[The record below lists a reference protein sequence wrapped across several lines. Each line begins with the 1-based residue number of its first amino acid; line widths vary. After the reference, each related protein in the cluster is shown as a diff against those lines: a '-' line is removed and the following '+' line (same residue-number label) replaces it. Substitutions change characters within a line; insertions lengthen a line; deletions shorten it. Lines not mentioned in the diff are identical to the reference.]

1 MSKAKNWFF
10 EKMISISKII
20 VKSTVGLNMKNERK
34 NKLPVLWIIS
44 HQIEQRQQKDE
55 KFFRQYIINMT
66 T

>member
-44 HQIEQRQQKDE
+44 HQIEQRQ
-55 KFFRQYIINMT
+55 
-66 T
+66 